1 MSRVHPWL
9 VGYQN
14 FAEPEVLHQA
24 NAVMFHVCQSFTTE
38 AEANRYLAGH
48 PTREDLERCRPSY
61 GGCKCTPG
69 TVPCEQF
76 DPEADCCP
84 ACEPHAIELCMR
96 NFCYVCKDEI
106 GDDGVWGRRCDRC
119 IEYGYT
125 EPGGR

>member
-1 MSRVHPWL
+1 MSRTYPWL
-9 VGYQN
+9 VGYRLAESPRVEHVDN
-14 FAEPEVLHQA
+14 ANHFNVCNAFATA
-24 NAVMFHVCQSFTTE
+24 TE
-38 AEANRYLAGH
+38 AAEYLGNH
-48 PTREDLERCRPSY
+48 PTRQDLERCRPSY
-61 GGCKCTPG
+61 GGCKCASG

-106 GDDGVWGRRCDRC
+106 GDDGSWGRRCDRC